1 VRAFVEAF
9 QRRFHAVP
17 EGHAALAYDVTK
29 MLAWAVV
36 KVGPD
41 RKKIRD
47 FLASLT
53 EETAFHGVTGVIR
66 FRPDGDPIG
75 KGMVL
80 TRVHQGTLQV
90 EGGQ

>member
-1 VRAFVEAF
+1 VKTFVDAFEK
-9 QRRFHAVP
+9 RYHALP

-41 RKKIRD
+41 RQKIRD
-47 FLASLT
+47 FLANLT
-53 EETAFHGVTGVIR
+53 EESAYHGVTGVIR
-66 FRPDGDPIG
+66 FRADGDPVG

-80 TRVHQGTLQV
+80 TRVHQGALQV
-90 EGGQ
+90 ESGQ